1 VNRAG
6 FVNLPCFAAGV
17 GTLEGLALRLQGA
30 PKGEGWKVGWVTIM
44 ICHAERSEASLLRN
58 KRLFATHRVTR
69 IKWYHR
75 NMDKENREKL
85 RERFLRDPLPRRL
98 GGLAAT
104 LGRISSSARNSTD
117 PDHVSNLLDEAKHL
131 IEWTAA
137 DTEPETAAELVQ
149 MQTMITLWQRAWTD
163 ASQNPQQR
171 LLLSV
176 QVKDWLDE
184 AVDFSGL
191 V

>member
-1 VNRAG
+1 MKDA
-6 FVNLPCFAAGV
+6 
-17 GTLEGLALRLQGA
+17 
-30 PKGEGWKVGWVTIM
+30 
-44 ICHAERSEASLLRN
+44 
-58 KRLFATHRVTR
+58 
-69 IKWYHR
+69 
-75 NMDKENREKL
+75 EKL

-117 PDHVSNLLDEAKHL
+117 PSIVFNLLDEAKHL

-137 DTEPETAAELVQ
+137 EAEPDAAAELVR
-149 MQTMITLWQRAWTD
+149 MQTLITLWQGAWND
-163 ASQNPQQR
+163 ASQNPRQR
-171 LLLSV
+171 VLLSV
-176 QVKDWLDE
+176 QAKDWSDK